1 MIKKQNDKRKI
12 AIKYKLEEY
21 IDKIYIRAE
30 FKIMSEITVN
40 KSFSSLFAQ
49 LRASTVSSSTQN

>member
-30 FKIMSEITVN
+30 FKIKSEITVN
-40 KSFSSLFAQ
+40 KNLF
-49 LRASTVSSSTQN
+49 LK